1 MSVSLLARGPRRLV
15 KPDPLDAEP
24 MAEYEGLA
32 LEKDRAARA
41 AVRQVR
47 PGMRVA
53 LGTGTTAAYAIRA
66 LAERYRTSA
75 GPAVVASSSASETLA
90 QELGLEVRPLAA
102 DDAFDVMIDGADEV
116 TPRLALTKGG
126 GGALFREKLLAR
138 LSQELWV
145 IVDHTKLVDRLGSR
159 AAIPVEVVPY
169 ARPVVA
175 TQLTRRR
182 FGVALRPGP
191 NGQPFRTENGN
202 EILDLRAPS
211 AVEQPDALEREL
223 RAITGVVETGL
234 FLGIARRVFVGL
246 PDDKVEE
253 ITAPDASAR

>member
-1 MSVSLLARGPRRLV
+1 
-15 KPDPLDAEP
+15 

-66 LAERYRTSA
+66 LAERYRSS
-75 GPAVVASSSASETLA
+75 GGDAVVASSPASETLA
-90 QELGLEVRPLAA
+90 KELGMEVRPLAA

-116 TPRLALTKGG
+116 TPSLALTKGG

-138 LSQELWV
+138 LSKELWI

-159 AAIPVEVVPY
+159 AAIPIEVVPY
-169 ARPVVA
+169 AREVVA
-175 TQLTRRR
+175 TELTRRR
-182 FGVALRPGP
+182 FGVSLRPGADGKP
-191 NGQPFRTENGN
+191 YRTDNGN
-202 EILDLRAPS
+202 AILDLRAPGPL
-211 AVEQPDALEREL
+211 EHPQELEREL

-234 FLGIARRVFVGL
+234 FIGMTRRVFVGL

-253 ITAPDASAR
+253 ITAPDAATH

>member
-1 MSVSLLARGPRRLV
+1 
-15 KPDPLDAEP
+15 

-66 LAERYRTSA
+66 LAERHRTGG
-75 GPAVVASSSASETLA
+75 GPPVVASSSASETLA
-90 QELGLEVRPLAA
+90 RELGMEVRPLAA
-102 DDAFDVMIDGADEV
+102 DDRFDVMIDGADEV

-138 LSQELWV
+138 LSKELWI
-145 IVDHTKLVDRLGSR
+145 IVDHTKLVDRLGTR

-175 TQLTRRR
+175 TELTRRR
-182 FGVALRPGP
+182 FGVALRAGTD
-191 NGQPFRTENGN
+191 GQPFHTENGN
-202 EILDLRAPS
+202 EILDLRAPT
-211 AVEQPDALEREL
+211 AVDQPGALEREL
-223 RAITGVVETGL
+223 REITGVVETGL
-234 FLGIARRVFVGL
+234 FIDMTRRVFVGL

-253 ITAPDASAR
+253 ISAPDAPGR

>member
-1 MSVSLLARGPRRLV
+1 M
-15 KPDPLDAEP
+15 PDPLDAAT

-66 LAERYRTSA
+66 LAERFRA
-75 GPAVVASSSASETLA
+75 NPGPAVVASSTASETLA
-90 QELGLEVRPLAA
+90 RELGLEVRPLAA
-102 DDAFDVMIDGADEV
+102 DDQFDVMIDGADEV

-138 LSQELWV
+138 LSKQLWI
-145 IVDHTKLVDRLGSR
+145 IVDHTKLVDRVGSR

-175 TQLTRRR
+175 TELTRRR
-182 FGVALRPGP
+182 FGVALRAAAD
-191 NGQPFRTENGN
+191 GQPFVTENGN
-202 EILDLRAPS
+202 QVLDLRAPA
-211 AVEQPDALEREL
+211 AVDHPETLEREL
-223 RAITGVVETGL
+223 REITGVVETGL
-234 FLGIARRVFVGL
+234 FIGLARRVFVGL

-253 ITAPDASAR
+253 LTAVEPPAH